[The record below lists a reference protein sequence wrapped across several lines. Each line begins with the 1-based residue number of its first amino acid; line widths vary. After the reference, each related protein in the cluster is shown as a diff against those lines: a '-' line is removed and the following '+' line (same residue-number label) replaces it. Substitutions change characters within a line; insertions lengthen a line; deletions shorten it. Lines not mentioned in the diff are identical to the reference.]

1 MSGPRRS
8 GRGWMVAG
16 AGLLVALGL
25 AGYGIQSRS
34 SKVQAMQ
41 QTADQAA
48 IPTVQVISAKSG
60 PAQLSLTLPGDV
72 AGWNEAPIYAQVSG
86 YVKHWYKDYGAH
98 VKAGELLADISAP
111 GLDAEYAQSKAQLD
125 TAVAEYKLAQ
135 VTAERYSA
143 LQNTPAVSQQQVD
156 DKTYAAETNRAEVA
170 AAKQEVDRYQ
180 AMIGFER
187 VVAPFDGV
195 VIARRVNIGDYVTSA
210 GGDASA
216 IGSATPLF
224 RVADVSKLRIFVA
237 VPQNMGAVLK
247 PGIKATLTL
256 PDEPGKPISAD
267 FLTMAGAVTAATRT
281 IVTEFVV
288 DGEQSSLLPGT
299 FVNVQLTT
307 PSDQKI
313 LTVPS
318 QALLFRS
325 EGMQVATL
333 NDGQH
338 VHLQDVSIGRN
349 LGLETEV
356 TAGLAVTDKIVA
368 NPSLGLLEGQQ
379 VKVVQPVQGYGSSGN
394 TPDAR

>member
-1 MSGPRRS
+1 
-8 GRGWMVAG
+8 MVAG

-25 AGYGIQSRS
+25 AGYGIWSRGS
-34 SKVQAMQ
+34 EVQAIQ

-48 IPTVQVISAKSG
+48 MPLVQVISAKSG
-60 PAQLSLTLPGDV
+60 PAQQSLTLPGDV

-111 GLDAEYAQSKAQLD
+111 GLDAEYAASQAKLE
-125 TAVAEYKLAQ
+125 TAVAKYKLAH

-143 LQNTPAVSQQQVD
+143 LQNTPAVSLQQID
-156 DKTYAAETNRAEVA
+156 DKTSAAETNRAEVA
-170 AAKQEVDRYQ
+170 AAQQEVDRYH

-187 VVAPFDGV
+187 IVAPFDGV
-195 VIARRVNIGDYVTSA
+195 VTARRVNIGDYVTSA

-216 IGSATPLF
+216 RGSAIPLF
-224 RVADVSKLRIFVA
+224 SVADVSKLRIFVA

-256 PDEPGKPISAD
+256 PGEPGKPISAD
-267 FLTMAGAVTAATRT
+267 FLTTARAVAAATRT

-288 DGEQSSLLPGT
+288 DGEQSSLYPGT
-299 FVNVQLTT
+299 FVDVHLTT
-307 PSDQKI
+307 PSDHKI

-318 QALLFRS
+318 QALLFRA

-349 LGLETEV
+349 LGLETEL
-356 TAGLAVTDKIVA
+356 TAGVAATDKIVA

-379 VKVVQPVQGYGSSGN
+379 VKVVQPAQGYEPSGN
-394 TPDAR
+394 ATDAR

>member
-1 MSGPRRS
+1 M
-8 GRGWMVAG
+8 
-16 AGLLVALGL
+16 
-25 AGYGIQSRS
+25 
-34 SKVQAMQ
+34 
-41 QTADQAA
+41 
-48 IPTVQVISAKSG
+48 QVISAKSG

-187 VVAPFDGV
+187 VAAPFDGV

-267 FLTMAGAVTAATRT
+267 FLTMA
-281 IVTEFVV
+281 I
-288 DGEQSSLLPGT
+288 
-299 FVNVQLTT
+299 
-307 PSDQKI
+307 
-313 LTVPS
+313 
-318 QALLFRS
+318 
-325 EGMQVATL
+325 ATL
-333 NDGQH
+333 
-338 VHLQDVSIGRN
+338 
-349 LGLETEV
+349 
-356 TAGLAVTDKIVA
+356 
-368 NPSLGLLEGQQ
+368 
-379 VKVVQPVQGYGSSGN
+379 
-394 TPDAR
+394 